1 MQVYVIGDVGILEEL
16 DLKGYQYIGG
26 PADNDKKIELSP
38 GYALEHDHDV
48 RPSFTTTAP
57 FDCLTLPAG
66 IKSALYMSLHIH
78 SGKFVCCWVLGG
90 GEGEQI
96 VMHQAGSL

>member
-1 MQVYVIGDVGILEEL
+1 MYVIGDVGILEEL

-48 RPSFTTTAP
+48 GPFVALIAP
-57 FDCLTLPAG
+57 ETYSWPHVQCGAACT
-66 IKSALYMSLHIH
+66 IKLL
-78 SGKFVCCWVLGG
+78 L
-90 GEGEQI
+90 
-96 VMHQAGSL
+96 

>member
-1 MQVYVIGDVGILEEL
+1 MYVIGDVGILEEL

-48 RPSFTTTAP
+48 GPFRLPDCPWSF
-57 FDCLTLPAG
+57 FLPPCPMW
-66 IKSALYMSLHIH
+66 SS
-78 SGKFVCCWVLGG
+78 
-90 GEGEQI
+90 
-96 VMHQAGSL
+96 MHLEVVVVTHLVP

>member
-26 PADNDKKIELSP
+26 PQDNDKKIELSP

-48 RPSFTTTAP
+48 RPVGLLGQHCIELNGAADGSTP
-57 FDCLTLPAG
+57 YQPA
-66 IKSALYMSLHIH
+66 
-78 SGKFVCCWVLGG
+78 LG
-90 GEGEQI
+90 QI
-96 VMHQAGSL
+96 GRAHV